1 MAKFLN
7 SQQAKEEAIAAEEK
21 ERSLVVELL
30 VERIAAL
37 EDVLR
42 QAYLTIQ
49 KMEVETT
56 ILKKR
61 LEQWEAQVNGGAD
74 GERRLAV

>member
-61 LEQWEAQVNGGAD
+61 LEQWEAEVNGGAD